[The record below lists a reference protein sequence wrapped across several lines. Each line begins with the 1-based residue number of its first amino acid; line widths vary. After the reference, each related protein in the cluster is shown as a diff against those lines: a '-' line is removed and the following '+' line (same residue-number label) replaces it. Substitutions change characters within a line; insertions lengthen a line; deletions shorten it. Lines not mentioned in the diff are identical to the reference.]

1 MANPSCDPTDRLGFI
16 RSGYAWPVSGTIR
29 LENGHHNYY
38 LVNSKLFTL
47 RFLPILGVCRA

>member
-47 RFLPILGVCRA
+47 RFLPILGRGI